1 MSSMTTISIISFTFF
16 LSLPPL
22 TYSSY
27 NITALFAFGDSTMD
41 AGNNNHFNTPLR
53 SDHLPY
59 GRDLPQHVPKGR
71 FSNGKLSTDYLVNIL
86 GLKELLP
93 AFLNPNVTDNDLLTG
108 VTFGSGGSGLDNLTT
123 AVTGVLDLAKQFEL
137 FEEVLKRLRK
147 VMGKE
152 KAENVI
158 NNALFVISSGT
169 NDMMYNAYGLPTRV
183 LQFGSVQRYQDFLL
197 QNLLSFIQKL
207 YGGGARRIMVAG
219 LPPIGCLPLLVTVNS
234 ILPSQHWFQRVC
246 NVQQNKDS
254 QDYNMKLQSHIHSLN
269 HNLKDAKVGYFD
281 NYTPI
286 LDMAQNP
293 HKYGNQILLNLKYIT
308 KYMH

>member
-197 QNLLSFIQKL
+197 QNLLSFIQKFGLQKL

-219 LPPIGCLPLLVTVNS
+219 LPPIGFKETLKGCCGTGLLEIGPGCNKLDITCVDASKYLFWDAVHPTQSGYCFLAHNARQTVLPYVT
-234 ILPSQHWFQRVC
+234 
-246 NVQQNKDS
+246 
-254 QDYNMKLQSHIHSLN
+254 
-269 HNLKDAKVGYFD
+269 
-281 NYTPI
+281 T
-286 LDMAQNP
+286 
-293 HKYGNQILLNLKYIT
+293 
-308 KYMH
+308 

>member
-1 MSSMTTISIISFTFF
+1 MTTISIILHLSFTFF
-16 LSLPPL
+16 LYLPPL
-22 TYSSY
+22 TCASY

-41 AGNNNHFNTPLR
+41 AGNNNHFNTLLR

-71 FSNGKLSTDYLVNIL
+71 FSNGKLSTDYLANIL

-93 AFLNPNVTDNDLLTG
+93 AYLNPNITDHDILTG

-123 AVTGVLDLAKQFEL
+123 PVTGVLDLAKQFEL

-147 VMGKE
+147 LVGKE
-152 KAENVI
+152 KAENVM

-219 LPPIGCLPLLVTVNS
+219 LLEIGPGCNKLDITCLDASKYLFWDAVHL
-234 ILPSQHWFQRVC
+234 SQ
-246 NVQQNKDS
+246 S
-254 QDYNMKLQSHIHSLN
+254 
-269 HNLKDAKVGYFD
+269 GYCF
-281 NYTPI
+281 
-286 LDMAQNP
+286 LAQNATQTVLP
-293 HKYGNQILLNLKYIT
+293 YVT
-308 KYMH
+308 T